1 MPDNNPREEDSA
13 EALGARESEVRSS
26 GNRHTSIGEN
36 GDSRF
41 EEGDTS
47 TERREESVADVSPAP
62 QHKPGLEVVEEEVV
76 RATGIALPATFA
88 AFEHRNYRLYWFGN
102 LASLIGTWM
111 QNIAT
116 GWLVLTL
123 TNSPFFVGLNSTL
136 AWLPAWFVSLPAGAM
151 ADRFDKRRMMI
162 LTQSVLALFALVLAV
177 LYWTHVLTI
186 YYVLAISCLTG
197 FAATMNGPIAQTL
210 VPDLVGR
217 KNVLNAIALNNAMFN
232 SARIIGPAIAGVLLG
247 TIGAGGC
254 FGINSASFLAII
266 GALWFIQLPPREPHR
281 AEESVWHQI
290 LAGLRFVAGHPDIR
304 ILVVLTAVFS
314 SFGMIYL
321 PLMPVFARDVFH
333 QGAREYGVMMTCV
346 GIGAVA
352 GGLTLATISKTRRKG
367 VILTL
372 GTAGIGLSSI
382 ALSLVRDIRLA
393 LPLIAIIGFCQTSI
407 TSLMNTLI
415 QTIAPEHIRGRA
427 LSVYMLA
434 FNGMFPLGC
443 LLGGAIAQRFGAPAA
458 TLVGGCAVLVSL
470 GAVSVLAPSLR
481 RL

>member
-1 MPDNNPREEDSA
+1 M
-13 EALGARESEVRSS
+13 
-26 GNRHTSIGEN
+26 
-36 GDSRF
+36 
-41 EEGDTS
+41 
-47 TERREESVADVSPAP
+47 
-62 QHKPGLEVVEEEVV
+62 
-76 RATGIALPATFA
+76 PATFA

-123 TNSPFFVGLNSTL
+123 TNSPFFVGLNSTVT
-136 AWLPAWFVSLPAGAM
+136 WLPAWFVSLPAGAM
-151 ADRFDKRRMMI
+151 ADRFDKRKLMI
-162 LTQSVLALFALVLAV
+162 LTQSLLALFALVLAA

-186 YYVLAISCLTG
+186 YYVLIISCVSG
-197 FAATMNGPIAQTL
+197 FVASMNGPIAQTL

-232 SARIIGPAIAGVLLG
+232 SARIIGPAIAGVFLG

-266 GALWFIQLPPREPHR
+266 GALWLIPHR

-290 LAGLRFVAGHPDIR
+290 KEGLRFVRGHPDIR
-304 ILVVLTAVFS
+304 VIVILTAVFS
-314 SFGMIYL
+314 SFGIIYL

-333 QGAREYGVMMTCV
+333 AGAREYGVMMTCV
-346 GIGAVA
+346 GIGAVV
-352 GGLTLATISKTRRKG
+352 GGLTLATISKTRHKG
-367 VILTL
+367 RILIL
-372 GTAGIGLSSI
+372 GTAGIGIVSI
-382 ALSLVRDIRLA
+382 ALSLVHDVRLA
-393 LPLIAIIGFCQTSI
+393 LPLIALIGFCQTSI

-470 GAVSVLAPSLR
+470 GAVSVFAPGLR

>member
-1 MPDNNPREEDSA
+1 LPDQDPNQP
-13 EALGARESEVRSS
+13 LL
-26 GNRHTSIGEN
+26 
-36 GDSRF
+36 
-41 EEGDTS
+41 
-47 TERREESVADVSPAP
+47 
-62 QHKPGLEVVEEEVV
+62 HKPGLEVVEEEVV

-151 ADRFDKRRMMI
+151 ADRFDRRKLMI
-162 LTQSVLALFALVLAV
+162 WTQSVLALFALALAV

-186 YYVLAISCLTG
+186 YHVLMISCLSG
-197 FAATMNGPIAQTL
+197 FAATLNGPIAQTL

-217 KNVLNAIALNNAMFN
+217 RNVLNAIALNNAMFN

-254 FGINSASFLAII
+254 FGINSVSFLAII
-266 GALWFIQLPPREPHR
+266 GALWLIRLPRSEPHR

-290 LAGLRFVAGHPDIR
+290 LTGLRFVRGHQDIR

-314 SFGMIYL
+314 SFGIVYL

-333 QGAREYGVMMTCV
+333 AGAREYGVMMTCV
-346 GIGAVA
+346 GIGAVV
-352 GGLTLATISKTRRKG
+352 GGLTLATMSKTRHKG
-367 VILTL
+367 VILIL
-372 GTAGIGLSSI
+372 GTCGIGLLSI
-382 ALSLVRDIRLA
+382 ALSFVRDVRLA
-393 LPLIAIIGFCQTSI
+393 LPLIALIGFCQTSI

-470 GAVSVLAPSLR
+470 GAVSAFAPSVRKL
-481 RL
+481 

>member
-1 MPDNNPREEDSA
+1 LPTPNP
-13 EALGARESEVRSS
+13 LP
-26 GNRHTSIGEN
+26 H
-36 GDSRF
+36 
-41 EEGDTS
+41 
-47 TERREESVADVSPAP
+47 
-62 QHKPGLEVVEEEVV
+62 HKPGLEVVEEEVV
-76 RATGIALPATFA
+76 RATGVALPPTFA

-123 TNSPFFVGLNSTL
+123 TDSPFFVGLNSTL

-151 ADRFDKRRMMI
+151 ADRFDRRRLMI
-162 LTQSVLALFALVLAV
+162 WTQSVLALFALLLAV

-186 YYVLAISCLTG
+186 YHVLVISCLSG

-266 GALWFIQLPPREPHR
+266 GALWLIRLPRAEPQA
-281 AEESVWHQI
+281 AEESAWRQI
-290 LAGLRFVAGHPDIR
+290 LAGLRFVRGHPAIR
-304 ILVVLTAVFS
+304 TLVIMTAIFS
-314 SFGMIYL
+314 SFGMMYL
-321 PLMPVFARDVFH
+321 PLLPVFARDVYH
-333 QGAREYGVMMTCV
+333 SGAREYGLLMTCV

-352 GGLTLATISKTRRKG
+352 GGLTLATMSKTRRKG
-367 VILTL
+367 TILLL
-372 GTAGIGLSSI
+372 GTLGIGLASI
-382 ALSLVRDIRLA
+382 ALWFVRSIHLA
-393 LPLIAIIGFCQTSI
+393 LPLIALIGFCQTSI

-415 QTIAPEHIRGRA
+415 QTLAPEHIRGRA

-434 FNGMFPLGC
+434 FNGLFPFGC
-443 LLGGAIAQRFGAPAA
+443 LLGGAIAQKFGAPAA
-458 TLVGGCAVLVSL
+458 TLVGGCAVLISL
-470 GAVSVLAPSLR
+470 AAVSVFVPQVRKL
-481 RL
+481 

>member
-1 MPDNNPREEDSA
+1 LQDKDPNQLP
-13 EALGARESEVRSS
+13 
-26 GNRHTSIGEN
+26 H
-36 GDSRF
+36 
-41 EEGDTS
+41 
-47 TERREESVADVSPAP
+47 
-62 QHKPGLEVVEEEVV
+62 HKPGLEIVEEEMA
-76 RATGIALPATFA
+76 RATGSALPPTFA
-88 AFEHRNYRLYWFGN
+88 AFEHRNFRLYWFGN
-102 LASLIGTWM
+102 LASLIGTWI

-136 AWLPAWFVSLPAGAM
+136 AWLPAWIVSLPAGAM
-151 ADRFDKRRMMI
+151 ADRFNKRKLMI
-162 LTQSVLALFALVLAV
+162 GTQTVLALFALVLAV

-186 YYVLAISCLTG
+186 YHVLVISCLSG
-197 FAATMNGPIAQTL
+197 FAATLNGPIAQSL

-266 GALWFIQLPPREPHR
+266 GALWVIRLPRPEPHGQG
-281 AEESVWHQI
+281 ESVWQQI
-290 LAGLRFVAGHPDIR
+290 LTGLRFVKGHRDIR
-304 ILVVLTAVFS
+304 AIIVLTAVFS
-314 SFGMIYL
+314 SFGMMYL

-333 QGAREYGVMMTCV
+333 SGAREYGVMMTCV
-346 GIGAVA
+346 GVGAVV
-352 GGLTLATISKTRRKG
+352 GGLTLATMSKTRHKG
-367 VILTL
+367 VILIL
-372 GTAGIGLSSI
+372 GTLGIGLLSI
-382 ALSLVRDIRLA
+382 ALSFVRDVRLA
-393 LPLIAIIGFCQTSI
+393 LPLIALIGFCQTSI

-415 QTIAPEHIRGRA
+415 QTLAPEHIRGRA

-443 LLGGAIAQRFGAPAA
+443 LLGGTIAQRFGAPAA

-470 GAVSVLAPSLR
+470 AAVSVFAPQVRKL
-481 RL
+481 

>member
-1 MPDNNPREEDSA
+1 VQPPLSAVDAESGGGPR
-13 EALGARESEVRSS
+13 R
-26 GNRHTSIGEN
+26 
-36 GDSRF
+36 
-41 EEGDTS
+41 
-47 TERREESVADVSPAP
+47 
-62 QHKPGLEVVEEEVV
+62 PGLEVVEEEVV
-76 RATGIALPATFA
+76 RATGVALPATFA

-116 GWLVLTL
+116 GWLVLAL

-151 ADRFDKRRMMI
+151 ADRFDRRRLMI
-162 LTQSVLALFALVLAV
+162 WTQSVLALFALVLAV

-186 YYVLAISCLTG
+186 YHVLVISCLSG
-197 FAATMNGPIAQTL
+197 FAATLNGPIAQTL

-217 KNVLNAIALNNAMFN
+217 RNVLNAIALNNAMFN
-232 SARIIGPAIAGVLLG
+232 SARIVGPAIAGLLLG

-266 GALWFIQLPPREPHR
+266 GALRLIRLPRTEHQR

-290 LAGLRFVAGHPDIR
+290 LAGLRYVRGHQDIR
-304 ILVVLTAVFS
+304 TIVILTAIFS
-314 SFGMIYL
+314 SFGIVYL

-333 QGAREYGVMMTCV
+333 AGAREYGVMMTCV
-346 GIGAVA
+346 GIGAVV
-352 GGLTLATISKTRRKG
+352 GGLTLATISKTRHKG
-367 VILTL
+367 VILLL
-372 GTAGIGLSSI
+372 GTGGIGVLSI
-382 ALSLVRDIRLA
+382 ALSLVRDVRLA
-393 LPLIAIIGFCQTSI
+393 LPLIALIGFCQTSI

-443 LLGGAIAQRFGAPAA
+443 LVGGAIAQKFGAPAA

-470 GAVSVLAPSLR
+470 GAVSVFAPSVR

>member
-1 MPDNNPREEDSA
+1 MPLSNEDPSQ
-13 EALGARESEVRSS
+13 L
-26 GNRHTSIGEN
+26 
-36 GDSRF
+36 
-41 EEGDTS
+41 
-47 TERREESVADVSPAP
+47 P
-62 QHKPGLEVVEEEVV
+62 QHKPGLEVVEQEVV

-116 GWLVLTL
+116 GWLVLQL

-151 ADRFDKRRMMI
+151 ADRFDRRLLMI
-162 LTQSVLALFALVLAV
+162 WTQSVLALFALALAI
-177 LYWTHVLTI
+177 LYWTGVLTI
-186 YYVLAISCLTG
+186 YHVLVISCLSG
-197 FAATMNGPIAQTL
+197 FAATLNGPIAQTL

-217 KNVLNAIALNNAMFN
+217 RNVLNAIALNNAMFN
-232 SARIIGPAIAGVLLG
+232 SARIIGPAVAGVLLG

-254 FGINSASFLAII
+254 FGINSASYLAII
-266 GALWFIQLPPREPHR
+266 GALWLIRLPRSEPRR

-290 LAGLRFVAGHPDIR
+290 LTGLRFVRGHPDIR
-304 ILVVLTAVFS
+304 ILVLLTAVFS
-314 SFGMIYL
+314 SFGIVYL

-333 QGAREYGVMMTCV
+333 AGAREYGVMMTCV
-346 GIGAVA
+346 GIGAVV
-352 GGLTLATISKTRRKG
+352 GGLTLATLSKTRHKG
-367 VILTL
+367 MILFL
-372 GTAGIGLSSI
+372 GTGGIGLLSI

-393 LPLIAIIGFCQTSI
+393 LPLVALIGFCQTSI

-443 LLGGAIAQRFGAPAA
+443 LLGGAIAQKFGAPAA
-458 TLVGGCAVLVSL
+458 TLVGGCAVLLSL
-470 GAVSVLAPSLR
+470 SLVTVFAPSVR

>member
-1 MPDNNPREEDSA
+1 LPDQEPNQLP
-13 EALGARESEVRSS
+13 L
-26 GNRHTSIGEN
+26 
-36 GDSRF
+36 
-41 EEGDTS
+41 
-47 TERREESVADVSPAP
+47 
-62 QHKPGLEVVEEEVV
+62 HKPGLELVEEEMA
-76 RATGIALPATFA
+76 RATGSALPPTFA

-136 AWLPAWFVSLPAGAM
+136 AWLPAWVVSLPAGAM
-151 ADRFDKRRMMI
+151 ADRFDKRKLMI
-162 LTQSVLALFALVLAV
+162 GTQTVLAVFALVLAV

-186 YYVLAISCLTG
+186 YHVLVISCLSG
-197 FAATMNGPIAQTL
+197 FAATMNGPIAQSL

-266 GALWFIQLPPREPHR
+266 GALWVIRLPPHEPHGPL
-281 AEESVWHQI
+281 ESVWQQI
-290 LAGLRFVAGHPDIR
+290 LTGLRFVKGHRDIR
-304 ILVVLTAVFS
+304 TLVVLTAVFS

-333 QGAREYGVMMTCV
+333 SGAREYGVMMTCV
-346 GIGAVA
+346 GIGAVV
-352 GGLTLATISKTRRKG
+352 GGLTLATVSKTHHKG
-367 VILTL
+367 VILIL
-372 GTAGIGLSSI
+372 GTCGIGLLSV
-382 ALSLVRDIRLA
+382 ALSLVRDVRLA
-393 LPLIAIIGFCQTSI
+393 LPLIALIGFCQTSI

-415 QTIAPEHIRGRA
+415 QTIAPEHLRGRA

-443 LLGGAIAQRFGAPAA
+443 LLGGAIAQKFGAPAA

-470 GAVSVLAPSLR
+470 AAVSVLAPSVRKL
-481 RL
+481 

>member
-1 MPDNNPREEDSA
+1 MA
-13 EALGARESEVRSS
+13 
-26 GNRHTSIGEN
+26 
-36 GDSRF
+36 
-41 EEGDTS
+41 
-47 TERREESVADVSPAP
+47 
-62 QHKPGLEVVEEEVV
+62 
-76 RATGIALPATFA
+76 RATGSTLPPTFA
-88 AFEHRNYRLYWFGN
+88 AFEHRNFRLYWFGN
-102 LASLIGTWM
+102 LASLIGTWI

-136 AWLPAWFVSLPAGAM
+136 AWLPAWVVSLPAGAM
-151 ADRFDKRRMMI
+151 ADRFNKRKLMI
-162 LTQSVLALFALVLAV
+162 VTQTVLAVFALVLAA
-177 LYWTHVLTI
+177 LYWAHVLTI
-186 YYVLAISCLTG
+186 YHVLVISCLTG
-197 FAATMNGPIAQTL
+197 FAATMNGPIAQSL

-266 GALWFIQLPPREPHR
+266 AALWVIRLPPHAPH
-281 AEESVWHQI
+281 AVEETVRQQI
-290 LAGLRFVAGHPDIR
+290 MAGLRFVKGHRDIR
-304 ILVVLTAVFS
+304 AIVVLTAVFS

-333 QGAREYGVMMTCV
+333 AGAREYGVMMTCV
-346 GIGAVA
+346 GIGAVI
-352 GGLTLATISKTRRKG
+352 GGLLLATMSKTRHKG
-367 VILTL
+367 VILVL
-372 GTAGIGLSSI
+372 GTAGIGLLSI
-382 ALSLVRDIRLA
+382 ALSFVRDVRLA
-393 LPLIAIIGFCQTSI
+393 LPLIALIGFCQTST

-415 QTIAPEHIRGRA
+415 QTLAPDHIRGRA

-470 GAVSVLAPSLR
+470 AAVSVFAPQLR
-481 RL
+481 KL